1 MSGTEDEERRV
12 EGTGSGDPADGT
24 DLPRP
29 ASGDRPADVARRA
42 LRAARERDK
51 DRDGERASGERVGRG
66 SGAAEGPVGAGSDAG
81 IGSASGTGGAS
92 GLASS
97 EGAAGPSE
105 AGEGASAAGLSAPS
119 ASSSSAASS
128 PSVAGDGAARA
139 ARPGSAAGPRP
150 GDVAREAL
158 RRATEAARSAGAG
171 GARTGAAGSVGA
183 GDDDHADT
191 GGRVSSGDRGA
202 IGVGS
207 LGAVET
213 GRTGGTVR
221 GARTDTGSPAPSRRD
236 SRDMPGSVSGDEHTA
251 APVTGGGG
259 HEVHEEVE
267 AEIEADGSGRDGD
280 GRAAGG
286 AEARDT
292 DAAESVPSGVPDA
305 GTTGGARPGDV
316 AREAL
321 RAARDEAKRARAG
334 GGDEG
339 GSATGALRRGV
350 GPGARPRP
358 DRGPTGGTRGRRSGA
373 SAAHPEGASRAQEL
387 RELLAGAF
395 QLPSDVSDPGLP
407 PHPAGAAGDEGVGGH
422 PHAHPEGEGEATTVD
437 APLPGAA
444 GSSDPLA
451 SGPPVRTRPG
461 PRTETGDPVDS
472 DVEQPGYRASESQA
486 SDPAV
491 SATRSPDPLGPDPS
505 PEPSGPRRSASEQAG
520 EVSERWPEPRP
531 PHADP
536 HAHPHADRHPP
547 SGRRAPANPAL
558 SERLPRSMASPGR
571 DRELRRTFPRFPA
584 RDAVDG
590 AFAETW
596 WGNAWVA
603 ALEEGALDAARL
615 ARGRTYAGQ
624 GHVDAITVTPG
635 LVLAYVHGSRPRP
648 YRVQIRVRTLADADW
663 DRFLDAAAERPGH
676 IAALLDKEMPK
687 SLADCGAELLPG
699 PGELE
704 PQCSCPD
711 FGHPCKHAAAL
722 CYQTARL
729 LDEDPFVLLLLR
741 GRGERELLDA
751 LSRRNATRAAR
762 ASQERE
768 PAPLPGVRARDVLAR
783 RVLPPLPVPLPPP
796 VHPEQPPAYPGA
808 PGGPDPFA
816 LDQLATDA
824 AARAHALLTAG
835 RDPVADLTLWQDAVR
850 IAAARPGS
858 GLTATTRALYA
869 SLASATGRAPAD
881 LARAVAAWRQGGF
894 DALTVLEEPWDP
906 PAGRFDRARPLL
918 LAADLP
924 AFRPWRNH
932 LTHPGGHAQ
941 LRLGRNGLWY
951 AFESEP
957 GHDDWWPRGTPD
969 LDPVGA
975 LTGLGAPGD
984 L

>member
-1 MSGTEDEERRV
+1 MSGSAPGDED
-12 EGTGSGDPADGT
+12 
-24 DLPRP
+24 
-29 ASGDRPADVARRA
+29 
-42 LRAARERDK
+42 
-51 DRDGERASGERVGRG
+51 
-66 SGAAEGPVGAGSDAG
+66 AAEAV
-81 IGSASGTGGAS
+81 TW
-92 GLASS
+92 
-97 EGAAGPSE
+97 
-105 AGEGASAAGLSAPS
+105 
-119 ASSSSAASS
+119 
-128 PSVAGDGAARA
+128 
-139 ARPGSAAGPRP
+139 
-150 GDVAREAL
+150 
-158 RRATEAARSAGAG
+158 
-171 GARTGAAGSVGA
+171 
-183 GDDDHADT
+183 
-191 GGRVSSGDRGA
+191 
-202 IGVGS
+202 GV
-207 LGAVET
+207 
-213 GRTGGTVR
+213 
-221 GARTDTGSPAPSRRD
+221 
-236 SRDMPGSVSGDEHTA
+236 
-251 APVTGGGG
+251 G
-259 HEVHEEVE
+259 HEVREVVDE
-267 AEIEADGSGRDGD
+267 VDGSGRDG
-280 GRAAGG
+280 GGGAPGGTEAGG
-286 AEARDT
+286 AEAGGT
-292 DAAESVPSGVPDA
+292 EAAGSVTPGVSEA
-305 GTTGGARPGDV
+305 GATEGARPGDI

-321 RAARDEAKRARAG
+321 RAARDEAKRARTAG
-334 GGDEG
+334 GDAAEA
-339 GSATGALRRGV
+339 ATGVVGRGV
-350 GPGARPRP
+350 GAKRGARTRP
-358 DRGPTGGTRGRRSGA
+358 GKASAGGTRGRRSGA
-373 SAAHPEGASRAQEL
+373 SAANSEGASRAQEL

-395 QLPSDVSDPGLP
+395 QLPPEVSDPGLP
-407 PHPAGAAGDEGVGGH
+407 AHPADDGSGGR
-422 PHAHPEGEGEATTVD
+422 PLAHPEGEVDATTAD
-437 APLPGAA
+437 ATFQAPA
-444 GSSDPLA
+444 GGSDPLTP
-451 SGPPVRTRPG
+451 GLRTHTRPG
-461 PRTETGDPVDS
+461 SRGAVGDAVNS
-472 DVEQPGYRASESQA
+472 VAEQLGYRATESRTPD
-486 SDPAV
+486 SPT
-491 SATRSPDPLGPDPS
+491 SATPSPEPLRPDPS
-505 PEPSGPRRSASEQAG
+505 PEPSGPQPTASEKAP
-520 EVSERWPEPRP
+520 EVSEAKPDARP
-531 PHADP
+531 PHPESQPDP
-536 HAHPHADRHPP
+536 HAESQPDRRPAP
-547 SGRRAPANPAL
+547 GRPAPANPAL
-558 SERLPRSMASPGR
+558 GERLPRSMASPGR
-571 DRELRRTFPRFPA
+571 DGELRRTFPRFPA
-584 RDAVDG
+584 RDAVGG

-596 WGNAWVA
+596 WGNAWVT
-603 ALEEGALDAARL
+603 ALEEGALDAGRL

-687 SLADCGAELLPG
+687 SLAECGVDLLPG

-704 PQCSCPD
+704 PHCSCPD

-729 LDEDPFVLLLLR
+729 LDQDPFVLLLLR

-768 PAPLPGVRARDVLAR
+768 PAPLPGVRARDVLTR
-783 RVLPPLPVPLPPP
+783 RVLPPLPVPLQPPA
-796 VHPEQPPAYPGA
+796 HPEQPPAYPGA

-858 GLTATTRALYA
+858 GLTAGTRALYA
-869 SLASATGRAPAD
+869 SLATATRRTPSD

-894 DALTVLEEPWDP
+894 DALAVLEEPWDP

-957 GHDDWWPRGTPD
+957 GQDDWWPRGTPD